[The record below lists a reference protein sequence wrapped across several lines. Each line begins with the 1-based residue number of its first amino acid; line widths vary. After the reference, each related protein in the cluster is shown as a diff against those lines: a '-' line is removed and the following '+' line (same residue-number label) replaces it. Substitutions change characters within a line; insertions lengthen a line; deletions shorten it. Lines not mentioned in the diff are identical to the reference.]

1 MTHTDKTQGLPG
13 ADTGDP
19 GPQQQSSAN
28 LPVVY
33 SPRRRRF
40 LVDWL
45 KGLLGMSGS
54 DNVRASISDA
64 LEAVPAGQD
73 QLSAEE
79 RIMLRNVLEL
89 RELRADDVMVPRADI
104 VSVDINGTLGEVLGV
119 FQKAGHSRLPV
130 VRETLD
136 EPIGFIHIKDILAV
150 MTKSATSGRRKKSES
165 GADTKKPIDL
175 SRVDLGKT
183 LTQAKITREVLFVP
197 PSMPAGDL
205 LAKMQA
211 TRLHMAIIIDEYGG
225 TDGLATIED
234 LVEEIVGDIEDEHDD
249 ASGPLIAPVS
259 DGVFVADAR
268 MPLDELQE
276 ALGNGFEVSEDVMDE
291 VDTLG
296 GLVFSQ
302 LGRVPVRGELVS
314 IPGGYEIEVI
324 DADPRRIKRVRI
336 RKSLPDDKRRGRTQG
351 VAAAE

>member
-1 MTHTDKTQGLPG
+1 MTNTDKTQGLPG
-13 ADTGDP
+13 ADTGGP
-19 GPQQQSSAN
+19 GPSQQSSAN

-45 KGLLGMSGS
+45 KGLFGMSGS

-64 LEAVPAGQD
+64 LEAEVADAGHD

-104 VSVDINGTLGEVLGV
+104 VSADVNSTLGEVLAV

-136 EPIGFIHIKDILAV
+136 EPIGFIHIKDILAL
-150 MTKSATSGRRKKSES
+150 MTKSATSGRRKKSDAE
-165 GADTKKPIDL
+165 ANKPIDL
-175 SRVDLGKT
+175 SKVDLGKT
-183 LTQAKITREVLFVP
+183 LAQAKVTREVLFVP

-211 TRLHMAIIIDEYGG
+211 TRLHMAIVIDEYGG

-249 ASGPLIAPVS
+249 ASGPMIVPVS
-259 DGVFVADAR
+259 EGVFVADAR
-268 MPLDELQE
+268 MPLDEMQE
-276 ALGNGFEVSEDVMDE
+276 ALGDGFEVSEDVLED

-314 IPGGYEIEVI
+314 IAGGYEIEVI

-336 RKSLPDDKRRGRTQG
+336 RKSMPADKRRGRAPG
-351 VAAAE
+351 AAAAE